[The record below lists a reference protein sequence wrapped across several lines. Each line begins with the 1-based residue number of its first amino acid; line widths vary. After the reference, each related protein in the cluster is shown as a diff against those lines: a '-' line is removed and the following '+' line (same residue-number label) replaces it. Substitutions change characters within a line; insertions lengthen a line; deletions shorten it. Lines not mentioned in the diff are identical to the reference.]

1 MKAAQWGEL
10 EQGFDLDQST
20 VIILITIIILMIL
33 ITIIIL
39 QIIIIIIHIISTG
52 GALRRPMTYDKHPIR
67 PSDVYLRMN

>member
-20 VIILITIIILMIL
+20 VIIVITIVILMIL

-39 QIIIIIIHIISTG
+39 QIIIIIIHIISTE
-52 GALRRPMTYDKHPIR
+52 GALRRPMTYDNHPI
-67 PSDVYLRMN
+67 PTHKWH

>member
-20 VIILITIIILMIL
+20 VIILTTFVILVIL

-39 QIIIIIIHIISTG
+39 LIIIIIIIIHIISTE
-52 GALRRPMTYDKHPIR
+52 GALRRPMTYDNHPI
-67 PSDVYLRMN
+67 PTHKWH